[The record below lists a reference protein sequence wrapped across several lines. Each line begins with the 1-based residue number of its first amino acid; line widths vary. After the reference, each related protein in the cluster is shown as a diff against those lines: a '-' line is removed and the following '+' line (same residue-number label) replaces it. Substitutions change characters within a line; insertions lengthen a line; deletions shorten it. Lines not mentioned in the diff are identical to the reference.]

1 MRELKIGKS
10 VLLTKDISC
19 SKNGEPGC
27 KIEVPFVNV
36 QVVVTKKCNADCE
49 FCTYHDNKD
58 KTTFDFELF
67 KRGLYEIRSK
77 AEIPTVTFTGGETT
91 LDIETL
97 YKCCMLVRK
106 MGSNI
111 RVKVNT
117 NGRVLKDLLDW
128 DIWWISLSRHSAD
141 DEENEKIFRTT
152 GLPTLSD
159 LKSITPEQ
167 MKKMH
172 VSCNI
177 IKGYVD
183 TFEKMQNFID
193 IVGDTG
199 IPDIGFV
206 SLMGVND
213 YAKQHSIDFSEL
225 NIHDTDRWM
234 LGLSCEYISKSIC
247 ACKCH
252 TYSVLT
258 KSNKLLVAFNRFAVD
273 NTCNDSTIVY
283 NINKWQHGFSGPLIE
298 I

>member
-1 MRELKIGKS
+1 MREITIGKS
-10 VLLTKDISC
+10 TILTKDISC
-19 SKNGEPGC
+19 MKNGEPGV

-36 QVVVTKKCNADCE
+36 QVVVTKRCNASCR
-49 FCTYHDNKD
+49 FCTYHDNSD
-58 KTTFDFELF
+58 STTFDFELF

-97 YKCCMLVRK
+97 YKCCTLVRQ
-106 MGSNI
+106 MDNNI

-117 NGRVLKDLLDW
+117 NGRVLFDLLDW
-128 DIWWISLSRHSAD
+128 DVWWISLSRHSTSD
-141 DEENEKIFRTT
+141 KENEEIFRTT
-152 GLPTLSD
+152 GLPTLND
-159 LKSITPEQ
+159 LRKITPEQ

-183 TFEKMQNFID
+183 SFEKMQDFID

-213 YAKQHSIDFSEL
+213 YAKQHSIDFKDL
-225 NIHDTDRWM
+225 GIHDTERWM
-234 LGLSCEYISKSIC
+234 LGLRCEYISGGVC

-252 TYSVLT
+252 TYSALT
-258 KSNKLLVAFNRFAVD
+258 KSNKLLVAYNRFAVD
-273 NTCNDSTIVY
+273 HTCNDSTLVY
-283 NINKWQHGFSGPLIE
+283 NINKWQQGFSGVELE
-298 I
+298 V